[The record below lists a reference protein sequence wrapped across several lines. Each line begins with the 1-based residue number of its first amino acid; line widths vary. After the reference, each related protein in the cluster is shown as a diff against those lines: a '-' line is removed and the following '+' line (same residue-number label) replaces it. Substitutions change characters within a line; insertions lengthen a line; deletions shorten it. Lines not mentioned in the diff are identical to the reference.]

1 MMNAREFYTA
11 VLYADVDNELRDYA
25 MVQLNKME
33 NALVKKQDK
42 VREKNEGYAAQVA
55 PFVTNEPKTAPQLVE
70 ELAGSG
76 IVTFDDKPITAA
88 KVRVLMN
95 HLIKDGSV
103 ARVEIKD
110 GRRKLVAYQLVAA
123 AQEEQ

>member
-123 AQEEQ
+123 AQEE

>member
-1 MMNAREFYTA
+1 MMNARMFYSA
-11 VLYADVDNELRDYA
+11 VMAADVNDELKNYA
-25 MVQLNKME
+25 LEQLKKME

-76 IVTFDDKPITAA
+76 IVTFDDKPVTAA
-88 KVRVLMN
+88 KVRVLMDL
-95 HLIKDGSV
+95 LIKAGSV

-110 GRRKLVAYQLVAA
+110 GRRKLVAYQLAAA
-123 AQEEQ
+123 AQEE

>member
-1 MMNAREFYTA
+1 MMNARMFYSA
-11 VLYADVDNELRDYA
+11 VMAADVNDELKNYA
-25 MVQLNKME
+25 LEQLNKME

-76 IVTFDDKPITAA
+76 IITFGDKPVTAA
-88 KVRVLMN
+88 KVRVLMKR
-95 HLIKDGSV
+95 LIEDGSV

-110 GRRKLVAYQLVAA
+110 GRRKLVAYQLAAA
-123 AQEEQ
+123 AQEE

>member
-1 MMNAREFYTA
+1 MMNARMFYTA
-11 VLYADVDNELRDYA
+11 VMAADVNDELKNYA
-25 MVQLNKME
+25 LEQLNKME

-55 PFVTNEPKTAPQLVE
+55 PFVTSEPKTAPQLME

-76 IVTFDDKPITAA
+76 IVTFGDKPITAA
-88 KVRVLMN
+88 KIRVLMDL
-95 HLIKDGSV
+95 LIKGRSV

-110 GRRKLVAYQLVAA
+110 GRRKLVAYQLAA
-123 AQEEQ
+123 GARE

>member
-1 MMNAREFYTA
+1 MMNARMFYSA
-11 VLYADVDNELRDYA
+11 VMAADVNDELKNYA
-25 MVQLNKME
+25 LEQLNKME

-76 IVTFDDKPITAA
+76 IVTFGGKPVTAA
-88 KVRVLMN
+88 KMRVLMKR
-95 HLIKDGSV
+95 LIEDGSV

-110 GRRKLVAYQLVAA
+110 GRRKLVAYQLAAA
-123 AQEEQ
+123 AQEE